1 MSELEKIK
9 DLQDRLQKIRVRD
22 LLGERAAAI
31 QIGINPQCL
40 KMFIDGVGRPQF
52 VTLAK
57 IERFIKQRERD

>member
-22 LLGERAAAI
+22 LLGEKAASRE
-31 QIGINPQCL
+31 IGINAQCL
-40 KMFIDGVGRPQF
+40 KMFIEGVGRPQF

-57 IERFIKQRERD
+57 IERCIKQRERD